1 MVYISAN
8 KEDLMDDIS
17 LLTMYANTTEEID
30 DRRSSRRSSTIR
42 PLVVGIAGGSGSGKT
57 TLAEAIVN
65 QLGKDNITLLSHD
78 LYYHDLSHK
87 VMSEREKANFD
98 HPDSLDTALLVDHVK
113 TLANGGQVVIPQY
126 DYTTHSRITTGLL
139 ISAKPV
145 ILVEGILIFAEP
157 DLVDLIDVKIFVDT
171 ADDIRFIR
179 RLKRDTEERGRTLQG
194 VIRQYMA
201 TVRPMHKQFVEPS
214 KRNADVIVPEGINS
228 VALDLLVTK
237 LIASLQS

>member
-42 PLVVGIAGGSGSGKT
+42 PLVVGIAGGSGSGIT

-65 QLGKDNITLLSHD
+65 QPGKDNITLLSHD

-126 DYTTHSRITTGLL
+126 DYTTHSRITGL
-139 ISAKPV
+139 
-145 ILVEGILIFAEP
+145 
-157 DLVDLIDVKIFVDT
+157 
-171 ADDIRFIR
+171 
-179 RLKRDTEERGRTLQG
+179 
-194 VIRQYMA
+194 
-201 TVRPMHKQFVEPS
+201 
-214 KRNADVIVPEGINS
+214 
-228 VALDLLVTK
+228 
-237 LIASLQS
+237 